1 MHQPTFPSSEVEDLD
16 VQKAVQELGQLLE
29 TAKGCAL
36 PLFHP
41 VKEQWLDDLKDVGH
55 RDVPLARLPRRGLAK
70 VLVINPSR

>member
-1 MHQPTFPSSEVEDLD
+1 MHQPIPPSSEAEDLD

-29 TAKGCAL
+29 TAKGCTL

-55 RDVPLARLPRRGLAK
+55 RDVLLVLLPRGGLAK
-70 VLVINPSR
+70 ALVISPSR